1 MAPPEVYQAL
11 INQGINPADLEPIE
25 DEEENE
31 EISNG
36 NINNADNGE
45 EVVGGEVGEA
55 NLSTTSFDSG
65 IGGSSNNS
73 TFEFV
78 LPDETT
84 TAKLMAV
91 NSAKKRHANN
101 HNHHQQAE
109 DDCYPGC
116 DGDNCSSDLMG
127 GGEGYPPAKFYSKAS
142 TSAAGSVG
150 EPVQFSV
157 NGTVETPQASATTAD
172 VSSLNCIASN
182 ETKKARRV
190 QKGGN
195 NGSSSATS
203 GIFNGGIASSS
214 GRSSKR
220 K

>member
-11 INQGINPADLEPIE
+11 INQGINPDDLDPIE
-25 DEEENE
+25 DDEE
-31 EISNG
+31 NG
-36 NINNADNGE
+36 NINNAD
-45 EVVGGEVGEA
+45 VGDEGVGIDVGEA

-91 NSAKKRHANN
+91 NSAKKRNHANS
-101 HNHHQQAE
+101 NHHQQQAE
-109 DDCYPGC
+109 DDFYPGC
-116 DGDNCSSDLMG
+116 DENSCSSDLMG
-127 GGEGYPPAKFYSKAS
+127 GGEGCPPAKFYSKAS
-142 TSAAGSVG
+142 TSSAAGSVG
-150 EPVQFSV
+150 DSTLNISGEQQEQPS
-157 NGTVETPQASATTAD
+157 TTAD
-172 VSSLNCIASN
+172 VVSLNCIASN

-195 NGSSSATS
+195 NGSSASTAN
-203 GIFNGGIASSS
+203 GIFGGGIASGS